1 MNNANYNATNKNRK
15 YPLYIKIACALVS
28 IIAAVYILFVLR
40 ATIVPVAFSALF
52 AILLHPLCAKLES
65 WRFPRV
71 LAITL
76 SIVLF
81 IITILGL
88 IYLASV
94 QIAAFSDELPRFIT
108 KVEGL
113 TENVF
118 RLIEQNFHVSRSQ
131 QLDEAKKYL
140 LNALTESRAIVLNTI
155 VNAGGLLGTASLIP
169 LYVFFFLLYRD
180 FFKIFFYK
188 ALKALPKP
196 TVDSLLKKIYEVIK
210 SYLAGLVLVIGIVGI
225 LNSVGLL
232 ILGVDYA
239 IFFGFFAAFLI
250 LIPYIGILIGSVLP
264 ALMSIV
270 TEDSPLTAVGVIG
283 VMAFVQFLEG
293 NFITPNI
300 VGSKVSVNPLAAIVM
315 LLLGGE
321 LWGLAGL
328 ILALPLTAILKVVL
342 DSHPS
347 TEPYGFLLG
356 EPNLEV
362 KEEREERRKAALSN
376 EGQKVHK
383 PRYRKRKPAP
393 DKNSSGPATS
403 GPEAPAPR

>member
-1 MNNANYNATNKNRK
+1 MSNISYDASNKDKK
-15 YPLYIKIACALVS
+15 YPLYIKIACSLVS
-28 IIAAVYILFVLR
+28 VIAGVYILYMLR

-52 AILLHPLCAKLES
+52 AILLHPICVKLES
-65 WRFPRV
+65 WRIPRV

-81 IITILGL
+81 IIVILGL

-94 QIAAFSDELPRFIT
+94 QIAAFADELPRFIT
-108 KVEGL
+108 KIEGL
-113 TENVF
+113 TETIF
-118 RLIEQNFHVSRSQ
+118 RLIEQNFQVSRSQ
-131 QLDEAKKYL
+131 QLDEAKRYL
-140 LNALTESRAIVLNTI
+140 INAIAESRAIVLNAV
-155 VNAGGLLGTASLIP
+155 VNAGGFLGTASLVP

-188 ALKALPKP
+188 VLKTLPRP
-196 TVDSLLKKIYEVIK
+196 RVDKLLKKIYEVIK

-225 LNSVGLL
+225 LNSIGLL

-264 ALMSIV
+264 ALMAIV
-270 TEDSPLTAVGVIG
+270 TEDSPWTAVGVIG

-300 VGSKVSVNPLAAIVM
+300 VGSKVSVNPFAAIVM

-328 ILALPLTAILKVVL
+328 VLALPLTAILKVVL
-342 DSHPS
+342 DSHKS

-356 EPNLEV
+356 EPSLEV
-362 KEEREERRKAALSN
+362 QEEKEESRRAALLHPP
-376 EGQKVHK
+376 ERTHK
-383 PRYRKRKPAP
+383 PRYRKRKP
-393 DKNSSGPATS
+393 KNTGDNPTGQPS
-403 GPEAPAPR
+403 PR